1 MISNSSVLTCKM
13 RSTLGAYH
21 ILAKNIQKF
30 WLKVKWITVIFW
42 QIHLDIVDYLL
53 DQWLSS
59 FSVWNRTMEIS
70 LPFGKFSSFQ
80 SLIISRKQLPE
91 IKFQMTT
98 TISFG
103 WFIDFGKTLTIV
115 QRSSQPLH
123 SDKWY
128 AVNLCLAYRTLN
140 FTRQIYQL

>member
-1 MISNSSVLTCKM
+1 
-13 RSTLGAYH
+13 
-21 ILAKNIQKF
+21 
-30 WLKVKWITVIFW
+30 
-42 QIHLDIVDYLL
+42 
-53 DQWLSS
+53 
-59 FSVWNRTMEIS
+59 MEIP

-103 WFIDFGKTLTIV
+103 RFIDFGKTLTIV

-128 AVNLCLAYRTLN
+128 AVNLCLAYRRFHGRGRHLGSRAN
-140 FTRQIYQL
+140 AAKFTVTVWGKS